1 MNIPGTR
8 LPTTLV
14 LAYARYSGATFVDD
28 LKEDFNLTD
37 EQIDYALNYAISVV
51 NDKANKVTVR

>member
-1 MNIPGTR
+1 MNIPETR
-8 LPTTLV
+8 IPVTLV
-14 LAYARYSGATFVDD
+14 LAYARDSGMHFIDH